1 MKLTKYH
8 YHTLVIKDMSQMMEF
23 KRQLIFLKIVS
34 QVVILQSSNINEVN
48 RVILNLF
55 FLQKEFTC
63 IKGTKGTKMQ
73 PSTGIKAIKKHRNVN
88 KRISN
93 FFKCIKTLL
102 FFYFCLLICILF
114 FLCVQNLF
122 VKKAQIDTIYAI
134 SKNVRNTQGRVLL
147 LESCML

>member
-102 FFYFCLLICILF
+102 FFIFVCLFAFCSFCACRIFLQKKHKLIQF
-114 FLCVQNLF
+114 MQFQ
-122 VKKAQIDTIYAI
+122 KT
-134 SKNVRNTQGRVLL
+134 
-147 LESCML
+147 